1 MGRINPVA
9 KKTVPRHYLLNKHR
23 MRYWLANGAQPTRG
37 VKKFLEKYEFVP
49 PLKAPFGEKHKVE
62 YKRDGSLMWG
72 KWKGLSL
79 TKRTPKHKIE
89 FHYR

>member
-1 MGRINPVA
+1 
-9 KKTVPRHYLLNKHR
+9 